1 MPEELRTVPAESEE
15 PQNFS
20 VELPKEVQEIANL
33 LIKTLKIF
41 CIYPADNPIPK
52 EFRQNFFK
60 KLSAYLQ
67 QNEELKFRV
76 DQSKLFYKDKVVLK
90 EEKKEEGISFAFYRD
105 GIREITFQRGMD
117 QEELFA
123 FLEII
128 SRGLKSTLPED
139 DLVTLFWEKELAHI
153 KFLVVDEFLSE
164 ELIDLPQP
172 VGEKDLKK
180 LYYSEVSLEGKT
192 EILKEQTHKV
202 EVDRFLRDLDL
213 IPEKELEELKTILEK
228 DESFEPLKES
238 FTVLEEILFS
248 EREYHE
254 FSETVKL
261 LEKLLD
267 SLIGQG
273 DFYFASELLLLLK
286 NLEKTEADT
295 GQSNRTIRIKEA
307 VDRAGDKE
315 RMRIL
320 TQILNQKINLD
331 LFSVKKYLSFLSWN
345 TIPHLVDM
353 LGELENFASRK
364 MVCSILENVGGKNI
378 NLLSKGIYDRRWYV
392 VRNIVGILG
401 RISSPLALP
410 YLKKTMAHED
420 IRVRKETL
428 EALSFIEGK
437 DGTSILLN
445 ALEDPDERLRLKAAK
460 VLSQRPSSQEALDC
474 ISTLLLRKDFRD
486 KNQAE
491 KEALLETW
499 AKIGKDEA
507 IPLLKKLILKKA
519 WFKKEKQ
526 TETSCLA
533 LKSLASIGTS
543 LSRES
548 LKEFSLKSKKKIQK
562 QAKALWEKV
571 SISERTRK
579 DFGK

>member
-1 MPEELRTVPAESEE
+1 MLEESRIVKAESEE
-15 PQNFS
+15 LQNFS
-20 VELPKEVQEIANL
+20 VELLKEVQEITNL

-52 EFRQNFFK
+52 EFKNNLFK
-60 KLSAYLQ
+60 KLSVYLQ
-67 QNEELKFRV
+67 ENEELKFRV
-76 DQSKLFYKDKVVLK
+76 AQSQLLYKDKVVVK
-90 EEKKEEGISFAFYRD
+90 EEKKDEGISFAFYRD
-105 GIREITFQRGMD
+105 GIREIAFQKGMD

-164 ELIDLPQP
+164 ELVDLPQP

-180 LYYSEVSLEGKT
+180 LYYSEVNLEGKT
-192 EILKEQTHKV
+192 ENLKELPHKI

-213 IPEKELEELKTILEK
+213 VPEKELEELKTLLEK

-238 FTVLEEILFS
+238 FAVLEEILFS
-248 EREYHE
+248 EKEYHE

-261 LEKLLD
+261 FEKLLD

-273 DFYFASELLLLLK
+273 DFYLASELLLLLK

-320 TQILNQKINLD
+320 TQILNQKISLD
-331 LFSVKKYLSFLSWN
+331 LFSVKKYLSLLSWN
-345 TIPHLVDM
+345 SIPDFVDM

-364 MVCSILENVGGKNI
+364 MVCSILENVGEKNI

-392 VRNIVGILG
+392 VRNIVGIFG

-410 YLKKTMAHED
+410 YLKKTIAHED

-428 EALSFIEGK
+428 EALSHIEGK
-437 DGTSILLN
+437 EGTSILLN
-445 ALEDPDERLRLKAAK
+445 VLADPDERLRLKAAK
-460 VLSQRPSSQEALDC
+460 VLSQRLPTQEALDYV
-474 ISTLLLRKDFRD
+474 SALFLRKDFRD
-486 KNQAE
+486 KNRVE
-491 KEALLETW
+491 KETLLETW

-507 IPLLKKLILKKA
+507 IPLLKKLILKKV
-519 WFKKEKQ
+519 WFKREKQ
-526 TETSCLA
+526 TETSSLA
-533 LKSLASIGTS
+533 LKSLASIGTP
-543 LSRES
+543 LSQES

-571 SISERTRK
+571 STLEKT
-579 DFGK
+579 

>member
-1 MPEELRTVPAESEE
+1 MPEESRIVKTESEE
-15 PQNFS
+15 LQSLS

-67 QNEELKFRV
+67 ENEELRFRV
-76 DQSKLFYKDKVVLK
+76 AQSILFYKDKPVLK
-90 EEKKEEGISFAFYRD
+90 EEKKEEGISFTFYRD
-105 GIREITFQRGMD
+105 GIREITFQKGVD
-117 QEELFA
+117 QDELFA

-164 ELIDLPQP
+164 DLIDLPQP
-172 VGEKDLKK
+172 VGEQDVKK
-180 LYYSEVSLEGKT
+180 LYYSEVILGGNT
-192 EILKEQTHKV
+192 ELLKELPHKV

-213 IPEKELEELKTILEK
+213 IPEKELEELKSLLEK
-228 DESFEPLKES
+228 DENFEPLKES

-248 EREYHE
+248 EKEYHE

-267 SLIGQG
+267 SLTGQG
-273 DFYFASELLLLLK
+273 DFYLASEVLLLLK

-295 GQSNRTIRIKEA
+295 AQSNRTIRIKEA
-307 VDRAGDKE
+307 VDRAGDNE
-315 RMRIL
+315 RMKIL
-320 TQILNQKINLD
+320 TQILNQKISLD
-331 LFSVKKYLSFLSWN
+331 LFSAKKYLSLLNWN
-345 TIPHLVDM
+345 SIPHLVDM

-364 MVCSILENVGGKNI
+364 MVCSILENVGEKNI

-392 VRNIVGILG
+392 VRNIVGVFG
-401 RISSPLALP
+401 RISSPLVFP
-410 YLKKTMAHED
+410 YLKKTIAHED

-428 EALSFIEGK
+428 EALSRIQGK
-437 DGTSILLN
+437 EGTSILLN
-445 ALEDPDERLRLKAAK
+445 ALGDPDERLRLKAAK
-460 VLSQRPSSQEALDC
+460 VLSQKPPTQEALDYV
-474 ISTLLLRKDFRD
+474 SALLLRKDFRD
-486 KNQAE
+486 INQVE

-507 IPLLKKLILKKA
+507 IPLLKKLILKKT
-519 WFKKEKQ
+519 WFKREKQ
-526 TETSCLA
+526 TETSSLA

-562 QAKALWEKV
+562 QAKVLYEKV
-571 SISERTRK
+571 STQEKTPK

>member
-1 MPEELRTVPAESEE
+1 MLEESRIVKAESEE
-15 PQNFS
+15 LQNFS
-20 VELPKEVQEIANL
+20 VELPKEVQEITNL

-52 EFRQNFFK
+52 EFKNNLFK
-60 KLSAYLQ
+60 KLSVYLQ
-67 QNEELKFRV
+67 ENEELKFRV
-76 DQSKLFYKDKVVLK
+76 AQSQLLYKDKVVVK
-90 EEKKEEGISFAFYRD
+90 EEKKDEGISFAFYRD
-105 GIREITFQRGMD
+105 GIREIAFQKGMD

-164 ELIDLPQP
+164 ELVDLPQP

-180 LYYSEVSLEGKT
+180 LYYSEVNLEGKT
-192 EILKEQTHKV
+192 ENLKELPHKI

-213 IPEKELEELKTILEK
+213 VPEKELEELKTLLEK

-238 FTVLEEILFS
+238 FAVLEEILFS
-248 EREYHE
+248 EKEYHE

-261 LEKLLD
+261 FEKLLD

-273 DFYFASELLLLLK
+273 DFYLASELLLLLK

-320 TQILNQKINLD
+320 TQILNQKISLD
-331 LFSVKKYLSFLSWN
+331 LFSVKKYLSLLSWN
-345 TIPHLVDM
+345 SIPDFVDM

-364 MVCSILENVGGKNI
+364 MVCSILENVGEKNI

-392 VRNIVGILG
+392 VRNIVGIFG

-410 YLKKTMAHED
+410 YLKKTIAHED

-428 EALSFIEGK
+428 EALSHIEGK
-437 DGTSILLN
+437 EGTSILLN
-445 ALEDPDERLRLKAAK
+445 VLADPDERLRLKAAK
-460 VLSQRPSSQEALDC
+460 VLSQRLPTQEALDYV
-474 ISTLLLRKDFRD
+474 SALFLRKDFRD
-486 KNQAE
+486 KNRVE
-491 KEALLETW
+491 KETLLETW

-507 IPLLKKLILKKA
+507 IPLLKKLILKKV
-519 WFKKEKQ
+519 WFKREKQ
-526 TETSCLA
+526 TETSSLA
-533 LKSLASIGTS
+533 LKSLASIGTP
-543 LSRES
+543 LSQES

-571 SISERTRK
+571 STLEKT
-579 DFGK
+579 

>member
-1 MPEELRTVPAESEE
+1 
-15 PQNFS
+15 
-20 VELPKEVQEIANL
+20 
-33 LIKTLKIF
+33 
-41 CIYPADNPIPK
+41 
-52 EFRQNFFK
+52 
-60 KLSAYLQ
+60 
-67 QNEELKFRV
+67 
-76 DQSKLFYKDKVVLK
+76 
-90 EEKKEEGISFAFYRD
+90 
-105 GIREITFQRGMD
+105 MD
-117 QEELFA
+117 REELFA
-123 FLEII
+123 FLEIM

-164 ELIDLPQP
+164 ELVDLPQP

-180 LYYSEVSLEGKT
+180 LYYSEVNLEGKT
-192 EILKEQTHKV
+192 ENLKELPHKI

-213 IPEKELEELKTILEK
+213 VPEKELEELKTLLEK
-228 DESFEPLKES
+228 DENFEPLKES
-238 FTVLEEILFS
+238 FAVLEEILFS
-248 EREYHE
+248 EKEYHE

-273 DFYFASELLLLLK
+273 DFYLASEVLLLLK

-320 TQILNQKINLD
+320 TQILNQKISLD

-364 MVCSILENVGGKNI
+364 MVCSILENVGEQNI

-392 VRNIVGILG
+392 VRNIVGIFG

-410 YLKKTMAHED
+410 YLKKTIAHED

-428 EALSFIEGK
+428 EALSHIEGK
-437 DGTSILLN
+437 EGTSILLN
-445 ALEDPDERLRLKAAK
+445 ALEDPDERLRLKVAK
-460 VLSQRPSSQEALDC
+460 VLSQRPPSPEALDYV
-474 ISTLLLRKDFRD
+474 SALLLRKDFRD

-491 KEALLETW
+491 KETLLETW

-507 IPLLKKLILKKA
+507 IPLLKKLILKKT
-519 WFKKEKQ
+519 WFKREKQ
-526 TETSCLA
+526 TETSSLA

-543 LSRES
+543 LSQES

-562 QAKALWEKV
+562 QAKALCEKV
-571 SISERTRK
+571 STSERTRK